1 VTERNAGKAG
11 GFDAQRYWSERLDER
26 YSLGGVGWLG
36 LSESFNRWMYAV
48 RRRAFRRAVAA
59 LPDRRAARVLDVG
72 SGTGFYIGLWM
83 KVGVRE
89 ITGCDLT
96 RVAVERLRERFPGVR
111 FEQLDIS
118 TPSTALEGPFD
129 AISAMDVLFHIV
141 DDDRYRQALKNLAGM
156 LAPAGIL
163 VLTENLPHGGTL
175 RVEHQVSRSFEE
187 VVDALEGAGL
197 EIAVRRPLFV
207 LMNTP
212 VDSDSAFL
220 RHFFPVV
227 HRLARAR
234 VVGWLLGAALY
245 PFELAL
251 IRLLHEGPTT
261 EIVVC
266 RSAAR
271 GAR

>member
-1 VTERNAGKAG
+1 VGEAS
-11 GFDAQRYWSERLDER
+11 GFDAERYWSERLHER

-48 RRRAFRRAVAA
+48 RRRAFRRAVTA
-59 LPDRRAARVLDVG
+59 LPDRHSARVLDVG

-83 KVGVRE
+83 KAGVRE

-96 RVAVERLRERFPGVR
+96 RVAVERLRERFPGAR

-118 TPSTALEGPFD
+118 TPSPPLEGPFD
-129 AISAMDVLFHIV
+129 AISAMDILFHIV
-141 DDDRYRQALKNLAGM
+141 DDDRYRQALRNLADL

-163 VLTENLPHGGTL
+163 VLTENLPHGETL
-175 RVEHQVSRSFEE
+175 RVKHQVSRSFDE
-187 VVDALEGAGL
+187 VVDALDEAGL
-197 EIAVRRPLFV
+197 EIDARRPLFV

-220 RHFFPVV
+220 RHLFPVV
-227 HRLARAR
+227 HQLARGR
-234 VVGWLLGAALY
+234 LTGWLLGAALY

-251 IRLLHEGPTT
+251 TRLLREGPTT

-266 RSAAR
+266 RPVSR